1 MHKGPKT
8 KSRFVFWRTVYLH
21 VPCIRAIG
29 AERKIMQEQKQAII
43 NKDSFNS

>member
-21 VPCIRAIG
+21 VPCIRVIG
-29 AERKIMQEQKQAII
+29 AEIMQEQKQAII
-43 NKDSFNS
+43 NKD